1 MHRWAQLTIEVEIKE
16 IKTMLGEV
24 SMKLDALIQDR
35 ETLTMMIIS
44 ERALKDFLASEPDL
58 YSARDVKV
66 AYR

>member
-1 MHRWAQLTIEVEIKE
+1 LTIEVEIKE

-58 YSARDVKV
+58 YSARDVKIACKGNLV
-66 AYR
+66 L

>member
-1 MHRWAQLTIEVEIKE
+1 MTIEVEIKE

-44 ERALKDFLASEPDL
+44 ERALKDFLASESDL

-66 AYR
+66 TYR

>member
-1 MHRWAQLTIEVEIKE
+1 LTIEVEIKE
-16 IKTMLGEV
+16 IKAMLGEV
-24 SMKLDALIQDR
+24 NMKLDALIQDR

-66 AYR
+66 TYR

>member
-1 MHRWAQLTIEVEIKE
+1 MNIESEIKN
-16 IKTMLGEV
+16 MLGELG
-24 SMKLDALIQDR
+24 MRLDALIQDR

>member
-1 MHRWAQLTIEVEIKE
+1 MTIEVEIKE

-66 AYR
+66 TYR

>member
-1 MHRWAQLTIEVEIKE
+1 LTIEVEIKE

>member
-1 MHRWAQLTIEVEIKE
+1 LTIEINIKE
-16 IKTMLGEV
+16 IKNMLGEL
-24 SMKLDALIQDR
+24 SMKLDTLIQDR

>member
-1 MHRWAQLTIEVEIKE
+1 MAIEVDIKE
-16 IKTMLGEV
+16 IKDMLGEL
-24 SMKLDALIQDR
+24 SMKLDTLIQDR
-35 ETLTMMIIS
+35 ETLTMILS

>member
-1 MHRWAQLTIEVEIKE
+1 LTIEVEIKE

-58 YSARDVKV
+58 YSMRDVKV

>member
-1 MHRWAQLTIEVEIKE
+1 MTIEVEIKE

-35 ETLTMMIIS
+35 ETLTMMLIS
-44 ERALKDFLASEPDL
+44 KRALKDFLASEPDL

>member
-1 MHRWAQLTIEVEIKE
+1 LTIEVEIKE
-16 IKTMLGEV
+16 IKNMLGEL

-35 ETLTMMIIS
+35 ETLAMMIIS

-58 YSARDVKV
+58 YSPRDVKV